1 VQGVAGHVTLLAVA
15 IAFSKVMILEWDIAK
30 PNVFIIDY
38 LLANPWQYWQMHG
51 SIIKCM
57 AVLSNAWQY
66 YQMHG
71 SIIKCMAVLSNAW
84 QQAPRPSLTG

>member
-38 LLANPWQYWQMHG
+38 LLANPWQY
-51 SIIKCM
+51 
-57 AVLSNAWQY
+57 

-71 SIIKCMAVLSNAW
+71 SIIKCMAASSPAQFDRLKTLIHPGLVSCCPVTAFVE
-84 QQAPRPSLTG
+84 